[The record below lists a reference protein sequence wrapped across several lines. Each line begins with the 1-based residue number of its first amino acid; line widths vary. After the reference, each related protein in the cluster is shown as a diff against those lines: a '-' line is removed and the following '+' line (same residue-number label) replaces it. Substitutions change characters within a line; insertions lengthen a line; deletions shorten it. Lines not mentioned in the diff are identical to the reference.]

1 MTSTPILEGEVAF
14 GAPGAG
20 KPTTTYSDFYHL
32 YGIPIVYYDQ
42 IGCCGRSTHFE
53 DRLGDE
59 SFWTF
64 DLFIRELDN
73 LIDHLKLRSNGFFLL
88 GHSWGGMLGGAE
100 NLQKIILSG
109 APGSVPL
116 LAQGSR
122 NLLAALPEVK
132 RVTLEE
138 CDRKGDHESPEF
150 EQASKVFYDRH
161 VCRLNPYPEDVL
173 SAFKNLKRPYFIL
186 DDVSPSEFIIVGT
199 LKNWEGW
206 KEGHNIEVQAMLVNG
221 QYDEAT
227 DLCMQP
233 WFSSIPKVR
242 WVTI

>member
-1 MTSTPILEGEVAF
+1 M
-14 GAPGAG
+14 
-20 KPTTTYSDFYHL
+20 
-32 YGIPIVYYDQ
+32 
-42 IGCCGRSTHFE
+42 
-53 DRLGDE
+53 
-59 SFWTF
+59 
-64 DLFIRELDN
+64 
-73 LIDHLKLRSNGFFLL
+73 
-88 GHSWGGMLGGAE
+88 
-100 NLQKIILSG
+100 
-109 APGSVPL
+109 
-116 LAQGSR
+116 
-122 NLLAALPEVK
+122 K

-186 DDVSPSEFIIVGT
+186 DDVSYNFYCEERRYISIPAITSLMRRLYRQGPSEFIIVGT